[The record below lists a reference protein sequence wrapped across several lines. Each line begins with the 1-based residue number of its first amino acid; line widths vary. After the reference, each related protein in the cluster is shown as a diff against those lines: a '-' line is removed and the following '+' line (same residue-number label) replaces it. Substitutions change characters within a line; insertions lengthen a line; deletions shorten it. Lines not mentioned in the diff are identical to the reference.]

1 MRILLIGECSNLHW
15 NLAEGLRALGHDVCV
30 AASDNGWRK
39 YSYDISLNRPTNSL
53 MDGIGCICRILYHL
67 PKFRGYDVVQITHP
81 YFLRIRSERALPV
94 YHYLRRHNKKV
105 FLGAF
110 GTDYYYTKAC
120 METNTFRYSDFKI
133 GDTYKDTPDNRM
145 ELQECL
151 YGGTARA
158 NRSIA
163 ETCNGIVACLWE
175 YYVSYQPHFP
185 EKTAFIPLPIDLR
198 EVTSRVRSV
207 PEQLNFFV
215 GVQSERSNL
224 KGTDV
229 MLPVL
234 QEVHRKYP
242 DLCRITE
249 VHDVPYARYRE
260 LMDDADVQLDQLYSY
275 TPSMNSLLAM
285 AKGLTVVGGGEPE
298 NYEILNETEL
308 RPIINVLP
316 DEQDIYQK
324 LEELVLHKER
334 IPELSRQSIEY
345 VNRHHDF
352 VKVALQHLDFW
363 EKSV

>member
-15 NLAEGLRALGHDVCV
+15 NLAKGLRALGHEVCM

-39 YSYDISLNRPTNSL
+39 YSYDISLNRPTNSF
-53 MDGIGCICRILYHL
+53 MDGIGCIGRILYHL

-94 YHYLRRHNKKV
+94 YQYLRRHNKKV

-110 GTDYYYTKAC
+110 GTDYYYVKAC
-120 METNTFRYSDFKI
+120 METSTFRYSDFRI
-133 GDTYKDTPDNRM
+133 GDKYRDTLDNRT
-145 ELQECL
+145 EIQECL
-151 YGGTARA
+151 YGGTAKA
-158 NRSIA
+158 NQIIA
-163 ETCNGIVACLWE
+163 KSCNGIIACLWE
-175 YYVSYQPHFP
+175 YYVSYRPYFS
-185 EKTAFIPLPIDLR
+185 EKTTFIPLPIDLR
-198 EVTSRVRSV
+198 EITSRVRSV
-207 PEQLNFFV
+207 SEKLNFFI
-215 GVQSERSNL
+215 GVQSARSNL

-234 QEVHRKYP
+234 REVQHKYP

-249 VHDVPYARYRE
+249 VHDVPYARYQQ

-285 AKGLTVVGGGEPE
+285 AKGVTVVGGGEPE

-316 DEQDIYQK
+316 DEQDIYRK
-324 LEELVLHKER
+324 LEEIVLHKER
-334 IPELSRQSIEY
+334 IPELSAQSVEY
-345 VNRHHDF
+345 VAKHHDHI
-352 VKVALQHLDFW
+352 KVARQYLDFW
-363 EKSV
+363 EQH